1 MNTRSLPSMAVK
13 RPELGQKNF
22 ALGGAKA
29 VFERWCVAN
38 GYDEKKVFLA
48 GVLALQ
54 DMRHP
59 DRARYFRMVEAWAT
73 KQFESS
79 DEGVATVVNAAESRD
94 RPVEKTPSRESRR
107 ASA

>member
-1 MNTRSLPSMAVK
+1 
-13 RPELGQKNF
+13 
-22 ALGGAKA
+22 
-29 VFERWCVAN
+29 
-38 GYDEKKVFLA
+38 
-48 GVLALQ
+48 
-54 DMRHP
+54 
-59 DRARYFRMVEAWAT
+59 MVEAWAT